1 MGKRSMRKAQPEI
14 MRQIRNNVRKD
25 NYGRVSELI
34 MEVLRRENSDKT
46 KYDLIKTIYRE
57 CIAPWVERTDN
68 DEHIPKQYENMLLE
82 YARYEQG
89 QGNTER
95 ALEVLGSIK
104 ESENSKTRKKVRR
117 QINLINLSQ
126 ELSKDDDIDV
136 GVIEKIAEDIEQDV
150 DSRTYM
156 ELISSVFGKEFPIER
171 LNLGE
176 LEKYISG
183 NRRESSDVDVISV
196 RGSYPEE
203 LQVKNRMEFFKEEL
217 DIEPT
222 IRFCGKGIFA
232 GNILLEL
239 KDTDSILVE
248 KIINMYADGTYE
260 PNNYGSST
268 YILPK
273 DKMLDLIKLQT
284 KEKVKAQLKDDEI
297 RGIAPIQHR
306 ENWKKNIKE
315 AIEQMKIASKTQ
327 TTATPEQVQVE
338 DVEKIEPTKT
348 VTPRKFKS
356 KTRLEDNIIANRE
369 FLQDIN
375 TSLDGILTNEMIEQL
390 VKRTSSY
397 SFESIYNNRLKQKI
411 FESLELLDMPAEQMD
426 TEAKKIFLV
435 MKMTREDM
443 SRLKSKEGSKGG
455 ISEEDLAFLT
465 EQYSCYYNDA
475 LVELRTGMSQG
486 LNYKQ
491 ITDAMKNC
499 ILIQDIGKVNQPEK
513 TSVNVPNE
521 TEIPLETTT
530 IDTSENIQNETNP
543 EETSQS
549 KTSSHTE
556 PTTPG
561 IERLLEDMA
570 QHSNGNPIMMRLAE
584 KIQGFLARIAELDAE
599 QLQADN
605 DLQASIKE
613 EENAKSQARDRI
625 AAQKVAKEKLAQ
637 AIKEEQEASAL
648 AEQAINAEQEAAKR
662 KQESEERQKK
672 LADEKA
678 EIQKKLEEFIEL

>member
-1 MGKRSMRKAQPEI
+1 MGKKSMRKAQPEI
-14 MRQIRNNVRKD
+14 MWQIRNNVRRG
-25 NYGRVSELI
+25 NFSRVSELI
-34 MEVLRRENSDKT
+34 MEVLRREDSDKT
-46 KYDLIKTIYRE
+46 KHDLTKTIYRD
-57 CIAPWVERTDN
+57 CIAPWVERTDK
-68 DEHIPKQYENMLLE
+68 DEPIPKQYENMLLE
-82 YARYEQG
+82 YARYEQD

-104 ESENSKTRKKVRR
+104 ESENSKTRKKVSR

-126 ELSKDDDIDV
+126 ELSKGDDIDV
-136 GVIEKIAEDIEQDV
+136 EVIEKIAEDIEQDV

-156 ELISSVFGKEFPIER
+156 ELISSVFGKEFPIEK

-183 NRRESSDVDVISV
+183 NRREPSDVDVIPV

-203 LQVKNRMEFFKEEL
+203 LQVENRMKFFKEEL

-222 IRFCGKGIFA
+222 IRFCDKGIFA
-232 GNILLEL
+232 GSILLEL

-248 KIINMYADGTYE
+248 KIIDMYADGTYE

-284 KEKVKAQLKDDEI
+284 KEKVKTQLKGDEI

-315 AIEQMKIASKTQ
+315 AIEQMKDASKAQ

-338 DVEKIEPTKT
+338 DVETIEPTKT
-348 VTPRKFKS
+348 VAPRKFKS
-356 KTRLEDNIIANRE
+356 KNRFDVANRE

-411 FESLELLDMPAEQMD
+411 FESLELLDIPAEQMD
-426 TEAKKIFLV
+426 TEARKIFLV

-455 ISEEDLAFLT
+455 ISEEDLAYLT
-465 EQYSCYYNDA
+465 EQYSCYYDDA
-475 LVELRTGMSQG
+475 LVALRTGMAQG

-499 ILIQDIGKVNQPEK
+499 IIIQDIGKVNQPEK
-513 TSVNVPNE
+513 TSVNVPDE
-521 TEIPLETTT
+521 TEIPLETTP
-530 IDTSENIQNETNP
+530 IDTSENIQNETNQ

-570 QHSNGNPIMMRLAE
+570 QNSNGNPIIMRLAE

-613 EENAKSQARDRI
+613 EENAKAQARDRI

-662 KQESEERQKK
+662 KQEFEERQKK

-678 EIQKKLEEFIEL
+678 AIQKKLEEFIEL

>member
-1 MGKRSMRKAQPEI
+1 MEKKSMRKAQPEI
-14 MRQIRNNVRKD
+14 MWQIRNNVRRG
-25 NYGRVSELI
+25 NFSRVSELI
-34 MEVLRRENSDKT
+34 MEVLRREDSDKT
-46 KYDLIKTIYRE
+46 KYDLIKTIYRD

-68 DEHIPKQYENMLLE
+68 DEPIPKQYVNMLLE

-104 ESENSKTRKKVRR
+104 ESENSKTRKKVSR

-126 ELSKDDDIDV
+126 ELSKDGDIDV

-156 ELISSVFGKEFPIER
+156 ELISSVFGKEFPIEK

-176 LEKYISG
+176 LERYISG
-183 NRRESSDVDVISV
+183 NRREPSDVDVIPV

-203 LQVKNRMEFFKEEL
+203 LQVENRMKFFKEEL

-222 IRFCGKGIFA
+222 IRFCDKGIFA
-232 GNILLEL
+232 GSILLKL

-284 KEKVKAQLKDDEI
+284 KEGVKTQLKGDEI

-315 AIEQMKIASKTQ
+315 AIEQMKNASKTQ

-338 DVEKIEPTKT
+338 DVEEIEPTKT

-356 KTRLEDNIIANRE
+356 NTDNIIANRE

-443 SRLKSKEGSKGG
+443 SKLKSKEGSKGG
-455 ISEEDLAFLT
+455 ISEEDLAYLT
-465 EQYSCYYNDA
+465 EQYSCYYDDA
-475 LVELRTGMSQG
+475 LVALRTGMAQG

-513 TSVNVPNE
+513 TSANFPDE
-521 TEIPLETTT
+521 TEKPLETTP
-530 IDTSENIQNETNP
+530 IDTSENTQNETNP
-543 EETSQS
+543 KETSQP

-556 PTTPG
+556 STTPG

-570 QHSNGNPIMMRLAE
+570 QHSNGNPIIMRLAE

-605 DLQASIKE
+605 DLQASIEE

-625 AAQKVAKEKLAQ
+625 AAQKVAEEKLAQ

-648 AEQAINAEQEAAKR
+648 AEQAINAEREAAKR
-662 KQESEERQKK
+662 KQEFMKRQEE
-672 LADEKA
+672 LANEKA
-678 EIQKKLEEFIEL
+678 AIEEKLKAFIEL

>member
-1 MGKRSMRKAQPEI
+1 
-14 MRQIRNNVRKD
+14 
-25 NYGRVSELI
+25 
-34 MEVLRRENSDKT
+34 
-46 KYDLIKTIYRE
+46 
-57 CIAPWVERTDN
+57 
-68 DEHIPKQYENMLLE
+68 
-82 YARYEQG
+82 
-89 QGNTER
+89 
-95 ALEVLGSIK
+95 
-104 ESENSKTRKKVRR
+104 
-117 QINLINLSQ
+117 
-126 ELSKDDDIDV
+126 
-136 GVIEKIAEDIEQDV
+136 
-150 DSRTYM
+150 M
-156 ELISSVFGKEFPIER
+156 ELISSVFGKEFPIEK

-183 NRRESSDVDVISV
+183 NRREPSDVDVIPV

-203 LQVKNRMEFFKEEL
+203 LQVENRMKFFKEEL

-222 IRFCGKGIFA
+222 IRFCDKGIFA
-232 GNILLEL
+232 GSILLEL

-248 KIINMYADGTYE
+248 KIIDMYADGTYE
-260 PNNYGSST
+260 PNNYASAT

-284 KEKVKAQLKDDEI
+284 KQKVKNQLKSDEI
-297 RGIAPIQHR
+297 AGIAPIQHR
-306 ENWKKNIKE
+306 ETETYSWKKNIKE
-315 AIEQMKIASKTQ
+315 AIEQMKNASKVQ
-327 TTATPEQVQVE
+327 TIDTPERGQVE
-338 DVEKIEPTKT
+338 DVETIEPTKT
-348 VTPRKFKS
+348 VVPRKFKS
-356 KTRLEDNIIANRE
+356 KTRPADNLIANRE

-375 TSLDGILTNEMIEQL
+375 TSLDDILTNEMIEQL

-397 SFESIYNNRLKQKI
+397 SFESIYDNRLKQKL

-443 SRLKSKEGSKGG
+443 SKLKSKEGSKGG
-455 ISEEDLAFLT
+455 ISEEDLAYLT
-465 EQYSCYYNDA
+465 EQYSCYYDDA
-475 LVELRTGMSQG
+475 LVALRTGMAQG
-486 LNYKQ
+486 LDYKQ

-513 TSVNVPNE
+513 TSVNVPDE

-570 QHSNGNPIMMRLAE
+570 QNSNGNPIIMRLAE

-613 EENAKSQARDRI
+613 EENAKAQARDRI

-662 KQESEERQKK
+662 KQEFEERQKK

-678 EIQKKLEEFIEL
+678 AIQKKLEEFIEL